1 MVGFSDP
8 AVSRRAMLGLGLG
21 IAAAGVAGC
30 SRFGGGS
37 TSADG
42 STTLNMIWWGDA
54 ERAKSTQ
61 AMLDVFKKKNSGIS
75 FKTEYQDS
83 GPYKDKM
90 ATRFASGDVPDLCN
104 QRRDSIR
111 EYADRGALLDLNQHL
126 DALNTKDI
134 PDSVRKIGQVG
145 DKMYGIPAGL
155 NAVGIVINKQLAGK
169 YGVEIP
175 DGDTW
180 SWDDLW
186 AFSRKITKASNK
198 KVYGTDVDF
207 ATIQNLVVF
216 VRQTGEE
223 LYNEDGSFGASE
235 KTLTDWFSMSVSER
249 KAGGLAP
256 AGFLDASGSA
266 AEQDGLTKKV
276 LASQVIPTNNLKA
289 ETDSV
294 GSELQLNRM
303 PGETQGARRG
313 MSIDTSM
320 YWSIAQKSEHTD
332 DALKVLDFIV
342 NDVDGNKA
350 VGPTRGAPM
359 SSKVAE
365 AVYADL
371 GPEDKASVDYISGLS
386 KETLPE
392 SRPDPVG
399 GSAVQDACTSI
410 ATEVMFGRMKPAD
423 AAKQLI
429 SKANEALGKK

>member
-1 MVGFSDP
+1 MTGFTDS

-21 IAAAGVAGC
+21 VAAAGVAGC

-42 STTLNMIWWGDA
+42 STTVNMIWWGDA
-54 ERAKSTQ
+54 DRAKSTE
-61 AMLDVFKKKNSGIS
+61 AMLDVFKKKNSGITI
-75 FKTEYQDS
+75 KTEYQDS

-111 EYADRGALLDLNQHL
+111 EYADRSALLDLNQHL
-126 DALNTKDI
+126 DVLNTKDI

-145 DKMYGIPAGL
+145 DNMYGVPAGL
-155 NAVGIVINKQLAGK
+155 NAVGFVINKELADK

-175 DGDTW
+175 DGDSW

-186 AFSRKITKASNK
+186 TFSRKITKASNK

-207 ATIQNLVVF
+207 ATIQNLVVY

-223 LYNEDGSFGASE
+223 LYNEDGTFGASE

-249 KAGGLAP
+249 KTGGLSP
-256 AGFLDASGSA
+256 AGFLDASGSSA
-266 AEQDGLTKKV
+266 DQDGLTKKV
-276 LASQVIPTNNLKA
+276 LASQIIPTNNLAA
-289 ETDSV
+289 EADSV
-294 GSELQLNRM
+294 GTELQLNRM
-303 PGETQGARRG
+303 PGETQGTRRG

-320 YWSIAQKSEHTD
+320 YWSIAAKSEHVD
-332 DALKVLDFIV
+332 DALKLLDFIV

-359 SSKVAE
+359 SSTVAD
-365 AVYADL
+365 AIYPSL
-371 GPEDKASVDYISGLS
+371 GAEDKASVDYIKGLS
-386 KETLPE
+386 EETLPE

-410 ATEVMFGRMKPAD
+410 ATEVMYGRTKPAD

-429 SKANEALGKK
+429 KKANEALGSK